1 MDPHVKILNLRT
13 EMRMFDCLKKH
24 FDPRLWKEARQAQGK
39 CAVRLQLP
47 GRCKPGTVCHLY
59 NIDKGGI
66 QR

>member
-39 CAVRLQLP
+39 YAVSGLAGANQELFA
-47 GRCKPGTVCHLY
+47 TF
-59 NIDKGGI
+59 IT
-66 QR
+66 